1 MRSVFRTIGKVL
13 LLMITPLVV
22 YLLSVR
28 VFMGLFLFL
37 HKVCPLIGLV
47 NEENMRHTAIF
58 LSAVLVASLFFI
70 FVLRP
75 VLYVI
80 HWIQSLAGGNF
91 NEPASCLHGGNF
103 LLSRWSRFLY
113 RELLQQMYS
122 LSNKL
127 KQSEADQVALEK
139 SRREWL
145 AGITHDLKTPLTYI
159 QGYASMISAQEYK
172 WEEGEIID
180 FGKKIEEK
188 SRHIKD
194 LIDDLNL
201 SFQSKDGKI
210 ILHKTEVEV
219 VGFIRNCVLDIA
231 NSQQFSDYVFS
242 FETDLDSLPMAIDTT
257 LIQRALQ
264 NILINGIIHN
274 PPETEINVSVSKQ
287 QNKLLIK
294 IKDNGNGMDEETKSR
309 LFDTYYRGT
318 PTDCPTEGSGLGM
331 SIAKQFIE
339 LHNGSIHVE
348 STIRQGSFIFF
359 ELPVLVN

>member
-1 MRSVFRTIGKVL
+1 MRSVFRIIGKVL

-22 YLLSVR
+22 YLFSVR
-28 VFMGLFLFL
+28 VFMGLFSFL
-37 HKVCPLIGLV
+37 RKVIPLIELV

-80 HWIQSLAGGNF
+80 HWIQSLARGDYK
-91 NEPASCLHGGNF
+91 EPDRSYHGGNF
-103 LLSRWSRFLY
+103 LLRRWSRFLY
-113 RELLQQMYS
+113 RELLEQMYS

-127 KQSEADQVALEK
+127 KQSETDQVALEK

-159 QGYASMISAQEYK
+159 QGYASMISSQEYK
-172 WEEGEIID
+172 WEDGEIID
-180 FGKKIEEK
+180 FGRKIEEK

-201 SFQSKDGKI
+201 SFQSMDGKI
-210 ILHKTEVEV
+210 IVHKTEVEV
-219 VGFIRNCVLDIA
+219 IEFIRNCVLDIA
-231 NSQQFSDYVFS
+231 NSQQFSDYMFS

-264 NILINGIIHN
+264 NIIINGIIHN
-274 PPETEINVSVSKQ
+274 PPETEITVSVNKQ
-287 QNKLLIK
+287 QNILLIK
-294 IKDNGNGMDEETKSR
+294 IKDNGNGMDEETIRK

-318 PTDCPTEGSGLGM
+318 PTDRPTEGSGLGM

-339 LHNGSIHVE
+339 LHNGSIHAE
-348 STIRQGSFIFF
+348 STIGQGSLIYF
-359 ELPVLVN
+359 ELPVLLI